1 MMFETTII
9 RGNRQI
15 ANFDLYPNEEL
26 GLFFRAHER
35 GSGGDDWFCI
45 PDLTQED
52 IETINSLCETD
63 EEKELLGDIKE
74 GDMIDIL
81 LHFYVY
87 VKND

>member
-9 RGNRQI
+9 RGNRQVEH
-15 ANFDLYPNEEL
+15 FDFSPNEEL
-26 GLFFRAHER
+26 DLFFRAHER
-35 GSGGDDWFCI
+35 NYGDDDWFCI

-52 IETINSLCETD
+52 IDTINSLSTD
-63 EEKELLGDIKE
+63 EEKEILKNLKV

-87 VKND
+87 VKNG